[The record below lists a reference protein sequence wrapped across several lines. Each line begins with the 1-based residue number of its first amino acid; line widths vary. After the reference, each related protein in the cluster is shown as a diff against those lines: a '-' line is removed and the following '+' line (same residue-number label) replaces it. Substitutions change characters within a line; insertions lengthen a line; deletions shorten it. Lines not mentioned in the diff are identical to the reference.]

1 MQKTYTEQPINNIGN
16 ETTNDSFPF
25 IVFGIPILIVCFV
38 TWLKYN
44 TRHKLSLRELSNLL
58 LDLCV
63 DTLTVGVTI
72 LAAYYSFV
80 GSSSILFWNCVSF
93 AVVTLFVIFVR
104 SLHLGGELSSKSKR
118 LVLVLLCCVSCFGV
132 MFFLYTSV
140 C

>member
-80 GSSSILFWNCVSF
+80 GSSSILFGIVF
-93 AVVTLFVIFVR
+93 
-104 SLHLGGELSSKSKR
+104 
-118 LVLVLLCCVSCFGV
+118 LLQ
-132 MFFLYTSV
+132 L
-140 C
+140 